1 MNVNIETNIKRVAKQ
16 MNVIQ
21 RKQIPFAVSVAIN
34 ETMGTKKTKGL
45 RAVMSREMNK
55 RLDRP
60 RKSTTTAFYLEGS
73 KKTKLS
79 ATLGFYDWAAEFM
92 QYLVHGGIRTSD
104 KNIPV
109 PYKHAKLNAYGNI
122 RGKSSGLIKK
132 NTQFFGK
139 IGKASGVF
147 EKVKDGSPKLIIGFS
162 KFVNYKK
169 MFPFYEIAGRY
180 IGFTFP
186 KKFNESLK
194 KALRSA
200 R

>member
-21 RKQIPFAVSVAIN
+21 RKQIPFATSVAIN
-34 ETMGTKKTKGL
+34 ETIGKTSKQGL
-45 RAVMSREMNK
+45 RAVMGREMNK

-60 RKSTTTAFYLEGS
+60 MPRTTTAFYFKRS
-73 KKTKLS
+73 NKRKLS
-79 ATLGFYDWAAEFM
+79 ATLGFKDWAAKFM
-92 QYLVHGGIRTSD
+92 QYLVHGGMRSSN

-109 PYKHAKLNAYGNI
+109 PYKHANLNAYGNI
-122 RGKSSGLIKK
+122 RGKKNGLIKNNK
-132 NTQFFGK
+132 QF
-139 IGKASGVF
+139 IGKLGKTSGVF
-147 EKVKDGSPKLIIGFS
+147 ERVKDGSPKLIIGFS

>member
-1 MNVNIETNIKRVAKQ
+1 
-16 MNVIQ
+16 
-21 RKQIPFAVSVAIN
+21 
-34 ETMGTKKTKGL
+34 
-45 RAVMSREMNK
+45 MNK

-92 QYLVHGGIRTSD
+92 QYLVHGGMRTSD

-109 PYKHAKLNAYGNI
+109 PYKHAKLDAYGNI
-122 RGKSSGLIKK
+122 RGKKSGLIKK
-132 NTQFFGK
+132 NKQFFGK
-139 IGKASGVF
+139 LGKASGVF
-147 EKVKDGSPKLIIGFS
+147 ERVKDGSPKLIIGFS

-180 IGFTFP
+180 IAFTFP

>member
-21 RKQIPFAVSVAIN
+21 RKQIPFATSVAIN
-34 ETMGTKKTKGL
+34 ETIGKTSKQGL
-45 RAVMSREMNK
+45 RAVMGREMNK

-60 RKSTTTAFYLEGS
+60 MPRTTTAFYFKRS
-73 KKTKLS
+73 NKRKLS
-79 ATLGFYDWAAEFM
+79 ATLGFKDWAAKFM
-92 QYLVHGGIRTSD
+92 QYLVHGGMRSSN

-109 PYKHAKLNAYGNI
+109 PYKHANLNAYGNI
-122 RGKSSGLIKK
+122 RGKKNGLIKNNK
-132 NTQFFGK
+132 QF
-139 IGKASGVF
+139 IGKLGKTAGVF
-147 EKVKDGSPKLIIGFS
+147 ERVKDASPKLIIGFS

-169 MFPFYEIAGRY
+169 IFPFYEIAGRY

-186 KKFNESLK
+186 KKFDESLK
-194 KALRSA
+194 KALRSV

>member
-16 MNVIQ
+16 MNIIQ

-60 RKSTTTAFYLEGS
+60 RKSTTTAFYFKSS

-122 RGKSSGLIKK
+122 RGKKSGLIKNNK
-132 NTQFFGK
+132 QFFGK

>member
-1 MNVNIETNIKRVAKQ
+1 MNVNIETNIKQVAKQ
-16 MNVIQ
+16 LSIIEK
-21 RKQIPFAVSVAIN
+21 KQIPFAASVAIN
-34 ETMGTKKTKGL
+34 ETIGKTSKQGL
-45 RAVMSREMNK
+45 RAVMGREMNK

-60 RKSTTTAFYLEGS
+60 MKRTTTAFYFQRS
-73 KKTKLS
+73 NKRNLS
-79 ATLGFYDWAAEFM
+79 ATLGFYDWASNFM
-92 QYLVHGGIRTSD
+92 QYLVHGGMRSSD

-109 PYKHAKLNAYGNI
+109 PYKHANLNAYGNI
-122 RGKSSGLIKK
+122 RGKKGGLIKK

-147 EKVKDGSPKLIIGFS
+147 ERVKDGSPKLIIGFS

-169 MFPFYEIAGRY
+169 IFPFYEIAGRY

-186 KKFNESLK
+186 KKFDESLK
-194 KALRSA
+194 KALRSV

>member
-1 MNVNIETNIKRVAKQ
+1 
-16 MNVIQ
+16 
-21 RKQIPFAVSVAIN
+21 
-34 ETMGTKKTKGL
+34 
-45 RAVMSREMNK
+45 MSREMNK

-60 RKSTTTAFYLEGS
+60 RKLTTTAFYFKGS

-92 QYLVHGGIRTSD
+92 QYLVHGGMRTSD

-109 PYKHAKLNAYGNI
+109 PYKHAKLDAYGNI
-122 RGKSSGLIKK
+122 RGKKSGLIKK
-132 NTQFFGK
+132 NKQFFGK
-139 IGKASGVF
+139 LGKASGVF
-147 EKVKDGSPKLIIGFS
+147 ERVKDGSPKLIIGFS

-180 IGFTFP
+180 IAFTFP